1 MENLNLNSEFFQNR
15 KFKSFIRVGT
25 TFIDIK
31 QTIGFSFINDPE
43 GYIIIQ
49 FVYDSG
55 RALNAFLRDR
65 NDFCQFLLELDP
77 FIDDKTALHSINEF
91 MDEIEISC
99 GKFIQ
104 EKSFC
109 PKLPRICGATSV
121 FL

>member
-77 FIDDKTALHSINEF
+77 FIDDKTALSSINEF

-104 EKSFC
+104 EK
-109 PKLPRICGATSV
+109 PKKTRKKKNDID
-121 FL
+121 